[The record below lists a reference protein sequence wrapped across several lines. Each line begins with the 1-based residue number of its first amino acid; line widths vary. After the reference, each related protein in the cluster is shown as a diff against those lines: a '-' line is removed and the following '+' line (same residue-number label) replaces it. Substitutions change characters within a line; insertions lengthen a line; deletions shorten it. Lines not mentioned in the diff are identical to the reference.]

1 MKCHLYIALCGHQS
15 RSNHLLSP
23 HIGHPLPLTPL
34 TPFPLATSILVS
46 VSVRFVSLF
55 ICRFQF
61 YNPHMSDI
69 IWFLIFFFFD
79 WLIWLRM
86 VFSGSIH
93 IVPKCS
99 ISSFLWLSSS
109 HCIHVP
115 CLHIQS
121 SIYLRTLWWFLCLN
135 SLVLMSVL

>member
-69 IWFLIFFFFD
+69 IWFLIFFFLTDLFGLE
-79 WLIWLRM
+79 WYSQGPSTLFQNAVSHLSYGSVVVTVYM
-86 VFSGSIH
+86 CHVF
-93 IVPKCS
+93 
-99 ISSFLWLSSS
+99 ISSHLS
-109 HCIHVP
+109 I
-115 CLHIQS
+115 
-121 SIYLRTLWWFLCLN
+121 
-135 SLVLMSVL
+135 